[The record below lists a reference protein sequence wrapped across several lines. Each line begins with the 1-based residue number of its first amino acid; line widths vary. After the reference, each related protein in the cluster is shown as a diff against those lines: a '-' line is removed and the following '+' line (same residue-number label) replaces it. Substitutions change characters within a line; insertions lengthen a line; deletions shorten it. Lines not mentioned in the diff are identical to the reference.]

1 MCSYEFCLS
10 TTSSAS
16 VFKFNSHEDGITDFK
31 VNAVKSFPRLH
42 YVLSRCFWQKR
53 ILIMESMCMPLQ
65 ALKTLGVLL
74 FIFVFVLSARGRV
87 SEQHYRL

>member
-42 YVLSRCFWQKR
+42 YVLSRCFWQK
-53 ILIMESMCMPLQ
+53 EP
-65 ALKTLGVLL
+65 
-74 FIFVFVLSARGRV
+74 
-87 SEQHYRL
+87 